1 MIVSSVLSDVD
12 VNVSSL
18 QLLLVQFTF
27 TGFAGFISLRIM
39 CHSRSLGL
47 LASFLYALCVTHVH
61 WVWWLHLSTHYVS
74 LTFTG
79 FGGFIS
85 LCIMCHSRSLGLV
98 ASFLYA
104 LCVTFTFTGFGGFI
118 SLRIM
123 CHSRSRSLGFLA
135 SFLYALCVV
144 NHEDIGDLQ

>member
-39 CHSRSLGL
+39 CHSRS
-47 LASFLYALCVTHVH
+47 
-61 WVWWLHLSTHYVS
+61 
-74 LTFTG
+74 
-79 FGGFIS
+79 
-85 LCIMCHSRSLGLV
+85 
-98 ASFLYA
+98 
-104 LCVTFTFTGFGGFI
+104 
-118 SLRIM
+118 
-123 CHSRSRSLGFLA
+123 RSLGFLA